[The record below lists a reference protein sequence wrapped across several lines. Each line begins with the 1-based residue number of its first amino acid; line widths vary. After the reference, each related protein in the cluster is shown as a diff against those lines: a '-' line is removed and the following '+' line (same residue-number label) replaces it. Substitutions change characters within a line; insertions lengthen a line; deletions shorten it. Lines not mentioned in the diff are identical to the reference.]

1 MAELM
6 HQKKQNVLE
15 NPAAGKPLPEKEQR
29 EVELVWSW
37 ETEDVCNSVLP
48 FKKSKDI
55 C

>member
-1 MAELM
+1 LM
-6 HQKKQNVLE
+6 NQKKQNVPE

-29 EVELVWSW
+29 KVEPVWSW